1 MKPGSTIAIRLT
13 VDIDPGWHLYAFN
26 QPNGGPRSLEVSATK
41 GTPLTVVSAKIDAPP
56 PRILHDPNFNLETRY
71 YDEQTAIVVPARVA
85 AGEAA
90 GTRRASLNITFQAC
104 TERICLRP
112 YRDGQL

>member
-1 MKPGSTIAIRLT
+1 MIA
-13 VDIDPGWHLYAFN
+13 A
-26 QPNGGPRSLEVSATK
+26 K
-41 GTPLTVVSAKIDAPP
+41 GTPLTVISAKIDAPRP
-56 PRILHDPNFNLETRY
+56 KILHDPNFNLETRY
-71 YDEQTAIVVPARVA
+71 YDEQTAIVVPARLA

-112 YRDGQL
+112 YTETVSFDITIANADRGRRSARTR